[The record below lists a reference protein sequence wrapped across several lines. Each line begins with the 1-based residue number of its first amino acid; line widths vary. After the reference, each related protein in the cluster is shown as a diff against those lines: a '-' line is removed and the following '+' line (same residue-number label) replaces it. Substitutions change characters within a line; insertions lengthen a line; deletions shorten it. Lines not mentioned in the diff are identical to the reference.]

1 MSEIPDPLVT
11 RLWNLCRIKG
21 LGPRTLRRLYENYPR
36 ASDFLGASTQ
46 ELAATLQVDPQKTAL
61 CDRSDRELQKAL
73 QPGLAVH
80 SPWSRFPALLRELPD
95 PPPLLFS
102 RGSRALNTET
112 CGVAI
117 VGSRSATAE
126 GLLNARRLA
135 AALTERGIT
144 VISGL
149 ARGIDAAAL
158 AGALDAGGQP
168 IAVLGHGLHMI
179 APRSNEALGQRIA
192 KSGLLLSEHP
202 WGTAPAPH
210 YFPQRNRIISGLS
223 WAVLV
228 VEATLR
234 SGALITARYALEQ
247 NREVLAVP
255 GSISSPQSQGPHALI
270 KDGAALV
277 ETVED
282 ILAQLPAAFREA
294 TSGSEIRPTD
304 QPKQPV
310 QPIHPVRALLA
321 QGPMSAVE
329 LAARLRLS
337 ASALTACLA
346 ELELQ
351 GLVAVQG
358 LLVHLREPGPP
369 NQRR

>member
-1 MSEIPDPLVT
+1 MSEVTDPVLT

-36 ASDFLGASTQ
+36 ASDFLQASTQ
-46 ELAATLQVDPQKTAL
+46 EIAATLQVEPGKTAL
-61 CDRSDRELQKAL
+61 CDRGDRELQKAL
-73 QPGLAVH
+73 QPGLRVH
-80 SPWSRFPALLRELPD
+80 SPWNRFPVLLRELPD

-102 RGSRALNTET
+102 RGSRALSAET
-112 CGVAI
+112 CGVAV

-168 IAVLGHGLHMI
+168 IAVLAHGLHTI

-192 KSGLLLSEHP
+192 RSGLLISEHP

-228 VEATLR
+228 VEASLR

-277 ETVED
+277 ESVDD
-282 ILAQLPAAFREA
+282 ILAQLPASLREVS
-294 TSGSEIRPTD
+294 SGAEARPAEQTL
-304 QPKQPV
+304 
-310 QPIHPVRALLA
+310 HPVRALLA
-321 QGPMSAVE
+321 KGPMSIVE

-351 GLVAVQG
+351 GLVALQG
-358 LLVHLREPGPP
+358 PLVHLTEP
-369 NQRR
+369 RRSS